1 MYLNLGAG
9 KVLWRNERMK
19 KLPYDVIVKAV
30 WIIFS
35 IIITYLMLASVFST
49 SFLGE
54 VEIYNSYTKE
64 VELYSGHTFFVRDAW
79 WLHLMVF
86 AICTVV
92 LYFADMNKNY
102 QHFEWVCGIVIVL
115 FMLTLLLL
123 ASTEP
128 TSDSVKMLRV
138 VSEFERGDY
147 SSFETDQYMF
157 RYPFQYGIIVFYQ
170 MLSQIFGM
178 TNYFAFRFFNL
189 IFIILTYYFLLKI
202 IKLVDGFQN
211 IYPFLILVGMAFT
224 PYFFYVTLIYGNI
237 IGFFFSVCSFYFFL
251 KYDKDNNWISIVISI
266 LTIILAIIFKSNCKI
281 FFVAEVLILCV
292 SILKDRNEKKIV
304 WQRILIIMCF
314 LIGVGA
320 SSKLIEH
327 KITDLAGEHVEGMPM
342 ITWVAMGLCE
352 SKAAPGWYNGLSAE
366 LYSNNNFEYEATV
379 DDSLDFIH
387 EKIIRSVKDPG
398 YAIDFYSRKILSMWN
413 NPQFSSL
420 EMISSNSGTIWDYLF
435 KNEGRYIYVW
445 INNLIHTWILI
456 GVFLYAVLSYKTIS
470 YKKLLLPISIVGGF
484 VFHIFWEAK
493 CMYAMPYVVLMLP
506 LSISGYMKWSEWLKE
521 YKGKK
526 RLLKKGLLLGVTVV
540 CLLSYTEIFTRIIA
554 RDDDTTRYDTYTR
567 ERVIYDREEIY

>member
-1 MYLNLGAG
+1 MSLQQRMESSDYELILISYPEDYDIKQLREIKYNISKGEDTVVPMDKNVYQNIIPLINNDKKM
-9 KVLWRNERMK
+9 KVANPFVDGVSVVAESKSMALEDEKIDFYHSTKEPKYNCVDWRNITVAKEPRWPLNDFDYEPYKKQVLSK
-19 KLPYDVIVKAV
+19 KLA
-30 WIIFS
+30 
-35 IIITYLMLASVFST
+35 
-49 SFLGE
+49 
-54 VEIYNSYTKE
+54 KE
-64 VELYSGHTFFVRDAW
+64 
-79 WLHLMVF
+79 
-86 AICTVV
+86 
-92 LYFADMNKNY
+92 
-102 QHFEWVCGIVIVL
+102 
-115 FMLTLLLL
+115 
-123 ASTEP
+123 
-128 TSDSVKMLRV
+128 
-138 VSEFERGDY
+138 
-147 SSFETDQYMF
+147 
-157 RYPFQYGIIVFYQ
+157 
-170 MLSQIFGM
+170 
-178 TNYFAFRFFNL
+178 
-189 IFIILTYYFLLKI
+189 
-202 IKLVDGFQN
+202 
-211 IYPFLILVGMAFT
+211 
-224 PYFFYVTLIYGNI
+224 
-237 IGFFFSVCSFYFFL
+237 
-251 KYDKDNNWISIVISI
+251 
-266 LTIILAIIFKSNCKI
+266 
-281 FFVAEVLILCV
+281 
-292 SILKDRNEKKIV
+292 KDRNEKKIV